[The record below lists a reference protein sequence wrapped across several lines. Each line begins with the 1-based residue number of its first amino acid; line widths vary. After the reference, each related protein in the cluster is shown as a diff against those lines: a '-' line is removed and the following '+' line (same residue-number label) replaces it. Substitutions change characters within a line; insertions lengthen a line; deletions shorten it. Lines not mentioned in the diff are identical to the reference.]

1 MQRGVSEP
9 GRGKASGLFWE
20 NVAAESEDVG
30 LRVLDPVWGW
40 GESQWQNIKSSSGSV
55 HWDWGKLEPLVLRER
70 CSWGPRMVPFW
81 G

>member
-1 MQRGVSEP
+1 MPRGVSEP

-40 GESQWQNIKSSSGSV
+40 G
-55 HWDWGKLEPLVLRER
+55 
-70 CSWGPRMVPFW
+70 
-81 G
+81 